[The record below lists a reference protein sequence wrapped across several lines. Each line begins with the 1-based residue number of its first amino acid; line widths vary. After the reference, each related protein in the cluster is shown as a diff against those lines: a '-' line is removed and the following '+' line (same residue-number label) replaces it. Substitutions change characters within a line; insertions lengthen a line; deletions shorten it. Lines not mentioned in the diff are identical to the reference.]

1 MRMAAPYQKPQ
12 TVPQRAR
19 WLSRHSWHPSPE
31 SRGLRYLILPAF
43 VAVVLLIVCVGIAVG
58 TAATEMFQ
66 LYTHWLQSLARPG
79 PWQ

>member
-1 MRMAAPYQKPQ
+1 MTSSYTKPR
-12 TVPQRAR
+12 TAPQRLR

-43 VAVVLLIVCVGIAVG
+43 VAVILLIVGLGIAVG
-58 TAATEMFQ
+58 TAATEMLQ
-66 LYTHWLQSLARPG
+66 VYTHWLESFARPV

>member
-1 MRMAAPYQKPQ
+1 MVVTHLEPRTA
-12 TVPQRAR
+12 PQRAR

-43 VAVVLLIVCVGIAVG
+43 LAVILLIIGLGIAVG